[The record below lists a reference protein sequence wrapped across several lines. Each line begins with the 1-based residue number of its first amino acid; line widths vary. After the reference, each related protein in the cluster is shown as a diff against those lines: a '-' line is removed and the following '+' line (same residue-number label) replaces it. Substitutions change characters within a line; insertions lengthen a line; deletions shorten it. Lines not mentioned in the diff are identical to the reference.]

1 LVWDRSL
8 IRRFASLHP
17 QLAENGLRIDL
28 DYLRNYVDRH
38 VGLVTETAIERLAK
52 TLLKLGHESG
62 DAHPEGVVIRTANDE
77 LSGLADI
84 DSRSAAPSAI
94 GMSLRCFPFQRCG
107 WHEGSRWATS
117 SGR

>member
-1 LVWDRSL
+1 MVWDRSL

-62 DAHPEGVVIRTANDE
+62 EVHPDGVEIRTTNDE

-84 DSRSAAPSAI
+84 SRFTASRALSDWGGLGNDYQRAQMDPST
-94 GMSLRCFPFQRCG
+94 FPRSPHG
-107 WHEGSRWATS
+107 
-117 SGR
+117 